1 MYNVN
6 FKSYVRF
13 KNLIFKNIRNIIL
26 VCTLFFML
34 ISCQTINPN
43 YTWYTPREVLENQDK
58 LEPGDILILSK
69 RNTLRSMWGH
79 SAVLNEDKKIV
90 EFPSYS
96 SGYSESPLFAWQ
108 NIDRKIAVFRLRDID
123 DNFKSSLFKEIDKTV
138 TKPYGLTF
146 DKNFDKRL
154 YCSQF
159 IYLIFKNAGME
170 VNRHVD
176 LDADGGGWVMPFDI
190 MESPLLE
197 NITFY

>member
-1 MYNVN
+1 MTLIYNT
-6 FKSYVRF
+6 KF
-13 KNLIFKNIRNIIL
+13 KNLISENIKKFF
-26 VCTLFFML
+26 LFFIL
-34 ISCQTINPN
+34 FSLFISCQTIDPK
-43 YTWYTPREVLENQDK
+43 YTWYSSKEIIENQDK

-79 SAVLNEDKKIV
+79 SAVLNEHKKII

-96 SGYSESPLFAWQ
+96 NGYSESPIFAWQ
-108 NIDRKIAVFRLRDID
+108 NIDRKIAVFRLKNID
-123 DNFKSSLFKEIDKTV
+123 DNFKNALFKEIDKTV

-159 IYLIFKNAGME
+159 VYLIFKNAGIS
-170 VNRHVD
+170 VSRDID
-176 LDADGGGWVMPFDI
+176 LDSDGGGWVMPFDI
-190 MESPLLE
+190 MNSPLLE